1 MKRHRQ
7 HAELDAPELIDGD
20 TGWRG
25 VDERTDPAQLAPG
38 FLSYAENSR
47 FRNGVAEPRA
57 GDNLLLMMKT
67 NGDTAFGEIYT
78 ALRFEDPVTSQELW
92 LIAADGGIYYTAA
105 GNVATALTLPAGVT
119 LTAATAVQLVQCF
132 NVVLLLRGAT
142 EDPLVMRS
150 FTDGFEFINEQTLNG
165 TGTLPIP
172 RSSFGYYFQNRLL
185 LVNDGDEVAVSDL
198 LDYTRYS
205 VFNDFKINKGD
216 NDRLVAIHAL
226 NDATLL
232 MLKDQSVWVV
242 ENVYGD
248 MANIRLRNVTRK
260 YGCLAPWSV
269 VDYGKDVA
277 WLSDRGVVTLR
288 LTEQNEYQGTDVSLS
303 DPLTRT
309 LARLNWAWIDHAVSE
324 SWDNKLYFALPLDEA
339 QVLDDTNLAITG
351 GATYSV
357 INLVLTGLTVGAKYM
372 YSQESADD
380 LYLLNGNHRL
390 DGSGEFIA
398 AGTTAQIFGN
408 ADAAVTAT
416 VYEVKHEGVN
426 NGVVVF
432 DNVTQAWAGL
442 DTRAGLNI
450 KRWVKLTYHGRLRLG
465 YVSWDGETRIYE
477 EGAEDETF
485 QAVSDAYVDVLLV
498 DYPGNG
504 VTLQVGAGT
513 TVTSNIG
520 ASQNTG
526 AADWGCNAALGLA
539 NIGDNLW
546 SDNDRGFAGTNGT
559 QWTSGGLTLQQI
571 SRGVRFRSGSTT
583 LPVIEVDAAVI
594 TESGIYGTNADSNE
608 PEGCLYVDCI
618 SGSVPTLSP
627 IQTIWETRGYH
638 GRRPGR
644 TRFVDAHLD
653 VATWNPNYTITRLL
667 DGVAE
672 SKTYRSAVTRDRATY
687 LNGDSWD
694 ATNAGED
701 HATSHREDYSIVLD
715 DGQVGFLF
723 GATGAQLELL
733 QSFQHSF
740 TLTQEEG
747 RDCRLKITNTTGR
760 MKLQA
765 AHVHAQAGAR
775 DYRETT

>member
-7 HAELDAPELIDGD
+7 YADLDTPETTDGD
-20 TGWRG
+20 VGWRG

-38 FLSYAENSR
+38 FMAYAENSR
-47 FRNGVAEPRA
+47 FRNQIAEARA
-57 GDNLLLMMKT
+57 GDNLILMMKT
-67 NGDTAFGEIYT
+67 NGDTPFGEIHT
-78 ALRFEDPVTSQELW
+78 ALRFEEPVTGQELW
-92 LIAADGGIYYTAA
+92 LIAADGGMYHTAA
-105 GNVATALTLPAGVT
+105 GNVAVSVSLPAGVT
-119 LTAATAVQLVQCF
+119 LTSATAVQLVQCF
-132 NVVLLLRGAT
+132 NVVILLRGDTA
-142 EDPLVMRS
+142 DPLVLRN
-150 FTDGFEFINEQTLNG
+150 FTDGFEFINEQTSNG

-185 LVNDGDEVAVSDL
+185 LVHDGDEVAVSDL

-248 MANIRLRNVTRK
+248 LANIRLRNVTRK

-288 LTEQNEYQGTDVSLS
+288 LTEQNEYQGTALSLS

-309 LARLNWAWIDHAVSE
+309 MARLNWAWIGNAVAE

-339 QVLDDTNLAITG
+339 QVLSATNLATTG
-351 GATYSV
+351 GVTYST

-372 YSQESADD
+372 YTQNAAAD
-380 LYLLNGNHRL
+380 LYLINGNHRL

-398 AGTTAQIFGN
+398 TGTTAQLFGDN
-408 ADAAVTAT
+408 GEAVTAT
-416 VYEVKHEGVN
+416 VYEVLHEGVN
-426 NGVVVF
+426 NGVVVY

-477 EGAEDETF
+477 EGAEDEIF
-485 QAVSDAYVDVLLV
+485 QEVADAYVDVLLV
-498 DYPGNG
+498 DYPGAG
-504 VTLQVGAGT
+504 VTLQVGGGT

-526 AADWGCNAALGLA
+526 ADNWGANSTLGLA
-539 NIGDNLW
+539 NIGANLW
-546 SDNDRGFAGTNGT
+546 SDNDRGFAATNGT

-571 SRGVRFRSGSTT
+571 DRGVRFRAGSTT
-583 LPVIEVDAAVI
+583 LPAIEVDAVVI
-594 TESGIYGTNADSNE
+594 TASGIYGTNADSNE
-608 PEGCLYVDCI
+608 PEGCVYVDCI
-618 SGSVPTLSP
+618 HGTLPTVTP
-627 IQTIWETRGYH
+627 IATVWELRGYH
-638 GRRPGR
+638 GRGQGR
-644 TRFVDAHLD
+644 KRFVDAHLD
-653 VATWNPNYTITRLL
+653 LATWDPTYTVTRLL

-672 SKTYRSAVTRDRATY
+672 SKVYKTAKTRDRASY
-687 LNGDSWD
+687 MNGDAWD
-694 ATNAGED
+694 ATNAGAD
-701 HATSHREDYSIVLD
+701 HETAHREDYSIVLD

-723 GATGAQLELL
+723 GATGAELELM
-733 QSFQHSF
+733 QDFQESFG
-740 TLTQEEG
+740 LTQEEG
-747 RDCRLKITNTTGR
+747 RACQLKITNTTGR
-760 MKLQA
+760 MKLKA
-765 AHVHAQAGAR
+765 ATVNAHGGTRA
-775 DYRETT
+775 YLETT